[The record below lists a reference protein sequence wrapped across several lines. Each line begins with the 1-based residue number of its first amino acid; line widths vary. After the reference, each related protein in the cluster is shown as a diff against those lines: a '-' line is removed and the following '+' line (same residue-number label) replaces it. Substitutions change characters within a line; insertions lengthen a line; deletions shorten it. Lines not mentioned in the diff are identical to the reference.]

1 MNRDTLLQGIE
12 LQLGRKKVNM
22 EDRFYEDLA
31 AESID
36 MLHLV
41 AMVEEETGIFIP
53 EEQIAVLTTVQDLY
67 DYILREQGKDHD

>member
-1 MNRDTLLQGIE
+1 MNRDTLLQGIG
-12 LQLGRKKVNM
+12 LQLGRKKVEM

-41 AMVEEETGIFIP
+41 VLVEENTGIFIP
-53 EEQIAVLTTVQDLY
+53 EEQISELRTVQDLY
-67 DYILREQGKDHD
+67 DYILKEQGKDHD